1 MSSGAMIGRRLIFF
15 HSSSSMNPIWI
26 GSRRIWN
33 AFRPTIA
40 PARRSRTYAFIPWIT
55 ATTATRNPTDTMI
68 PSSVKNERS
77 LWLHAVWRAWRIAS
91 ERGMDYKLRR
101 QQAAMGGNACR
112 PSCRPLPL
120 SAALFV
126 PQRLDR
132 IESRRAAGRI
142 QSEPDASEGRRT
154 QRGDNGPQRDVGR
167 DGREAGDGEREHA
180 AHEHPD
186 RAPDEGQGRGLD
198 QELPQDRA
206 ARRAERFADADF
218 PRALGDRD
226 HHDRDHADA
235 PHDETDGREHEH
247 HEEEHAA
254 DLVPGVQ
261 QLVLGDDREVVLLP
275 RLEPAKGA

>member
-1 MSSGAMIGRRLIFF
+1 M
-15 HSSSSMNPIWI
+15 
-26 GSRRIWN
+26 
-33 AFRPTIA
+33 
-40 PARRSRTYAFIPWIT
+40 PWIT

-91 ERGMDYKLRR
+91 ERGMGLQNSGKREAGSGMRDAGWVGAGPQPASRI
-101 QQAAMGGNACR
+101 
-112 PSCRPLPL
+112 P
-120 SAALFV
+120 LFV

-167 DGREAGDGEREHA
+167 YGREAGDGEREHA
-180 AHEHPD
+180 THEHPD

-206 ARRAERFADADF
+206 
-218 PRALGDRD
+218 PC
-226 HHDRDHADA
+226 
-235 PHDETDGREHEH
+235 
-247 HEEEHAA
+247 
-254 DLVPGVQ
+254 
-261 QLVLGDDREVVLLP
+261 
-275 RLEPAKGA
+275 

>member
-1 MSSGAMIGRRLIFF
+1 M
-15 HSSSSMNPIWI
+15 
-26 GSRRIWN
+26 
-33 AFRPTIA
+33 
-40 PARRSRTYAFIPWIT
+40 PWIT

-68 PSSVKNERS
+68 PSSVKNDRS

-101 QQAAMGGNACR
+101 QWAAMGGNACR

-142 QSEPDASEGRRT
+142 QSEPDAGEGRRG

-167 DGREAGDGEREHA
+167 DRCQPGNAEGEQA
-180 AHEHPD
+180 TYEHPN
-186 RAPDEGQGRGLD
+186 RAADEGQGRGLD
-198 QELPQDRA
+198 EELPQDRA
-206 ARRAERFADADF
+206 ARRAERLADADL
-218 PRALGDRD
+218 PGALGHGD

-235 PHDETDGREHEH
+235 PHDEADGREHEH

-261 QLVLGDDREVVLLP
+261 QLVLCDDREVVLLP
-275 RLEPAKGA
+275 WLEPAKGA